1 MTGGA
6 GPGRLA
12 DVTPQNPRTPEVR
25 LSDAD
30 RSAAMSALG
39 RAMAEGRLDLTEYDS
54 RCQAAAAAQVRREL
68 DVLFTDLPRSVFRA
82 GEAGEAVYSAS
93 EIAAARKRGQHP
105 RAAALLL
112 SAVAGIA
119 GTAIGATVPGVAG
132 AAILGVALALVPVV
146 FILLYVAKV
155 GPDSWYAPSP
165 AQLERARLREIYS
178 AERLRTAEKRAEQ
191 RRRREELTDQAMGI
205 AQNFLGS
212 RGKR

>member
-1 MTGGA
+1 M
-6 GPGRLA
+6 
-12 DVTPQNPRTPEVR
+12 TPQNSRTPEVR

-82 GEAGEAVYSAS
+82 GDAGEAVYSAS
-93 EIAAARKRGQHP
+93 EIAAARKRGRHP
-105 RAAALLL
+105 RAAALML
-112 SAVAGIA
+112 SAVAAIS
-119 GTAIGATVPGVAG
+119 GTVVGAAVPGVAG
-132 AAILGVALALVPVV
+132 ATILGVALALVPVV

-165 AQLERARLREIYS
+165 AQLERARLREINA
-178 AERLRTAEKRAEQ
+178 AERLRVAEKRAEQ

-212 RGKR
+212 RGKQ